1 MDCLPVHNLAGLQL
15 TLEVHAMLISLP
27 MYGGEFRR
35 YNSALDRVEYAT
47 TRQGRRVVIAG
58 KGSRAYEREQSC
70 FVQDSDWFPCVYQ
83 NTEELAQGRALAQAR
98 KIALIN
104 QGKRALLA
112 RQVNAGKRVVPVT
125 FDGETLTIDSKTASM
140 DTLAGEGLFFPA
152 GRLDENGMLALLSC
166 ACLWCVRICNL
177 HSDAGV
183 RIFIGSYD
191 EDEEEE

>member
-1 MDCLPVHNLAGLQL
+1 
-15 TLEVHAMLISLP
+15 MLIDLP

-35 YNSALDRVEYAT
+35 YNSALDRVEYAMS
-47 TRQGRRVVIAG
+47 RKDKRIVIAG

-70 FVQDSDWFPCVYQ
+70 LVQDSDWFPCPYQ
-83 NTEELAQGRALAQAR
+83 GREELEEGRALAQAR

-112 RQVNAGKRVVPVT
+112 RQANAGKRVVPAT
-125 FDGETLTIDSKTASM
+125 FDGETLTVDGKPVNM

-152 GRLDENGMLALLSC
+152 GKLDENGMIALLSC
-166 ACLWCVRICNL
+166 ACHWCVRIRNL

>member
-1 MDCLPVHNLAGLQL
+1 
-15 TLEVHAMLISLP
+15 MLISLP

-47 TRQGRRVVIAG
+47 TRKGKRIVLAG
-58 KGSRAYEREQSC
+58 KGSRSYEREQSC
-70 FVQDSDWFPCVYQ
+70 FVQDSDWMPCPVQ
-83 NTEELAQGRALAQAR
+83 NREELAQGRALAQAR

-112 RQVNAGKRVVPVT
+112 KQANMGKRVVPVT
-125 FDGETLTIDSKTASM
+125 FDG
-140 DTLAGEGLFFPA
+140 DTLQIDGKAVDVNELENSGLFFPA
-152 GRLDENGMLALLSC
+152 GKLDENGMLALLSC
-166 ACLWCVRICNL
+166 ACLHGVRIRNL

-183 RIFIGSYD
+183 RIFIDSFD